1 MKKTMITRAATLMAT
16 VAIAVTALPMT
27 AFAASP
33 CHSGQGRD
41 GKKYAPVYTTTTT
54 PTTTQTFTGPVTKD
68 QALQIALTH
77 AGYKQSEVQFPIV
90 KKDYDDGMEVW
101 EVEFHKGFIEY
112 NYDIEVST
120 GQIVDFDIDD

>member
-1 MKKTMITRAATLMAT
+1 M
-16 VAIAVTALPMT
+16 
-27 AFAASP
+27 
-33 CHSGQGRD
+33 
-41 GKKYAPVYTTTTT
+41 
-54 PTTTQTFTGPVTKD
+54 
-68 QALQIALTH
+68 
-77 AGYKQSEVQFPIV
+77 QFPIV